1 MKRPIGIFDSGVG
14 GLTVYRAIRAAFP
27 GEDLIYFGDT
37 ARVPYGPK
45 SPNTILDYSLQN
57 ARFLLQHNIKIL
69 VVACNTAS
77 AVALPQLQSLT
88 HIPIVG
94 VIEPG
99 AMQAVQKTK
108 SGRIGVIGTMG
119 TVRSQAYGKA
129 ILNLAPNFEIFST
142 ACPLFVSLAEEG
154 FDRHPVANTIAQHY
168 LSFFDDKNI
177 DTLVLGC
184 THYPLLKDVIAE
196 IMGPDVS
203 LVDSAQAISD
213 HLKTILD
220 PTAGDSKQGTDE
232 FFVSDNE
239 EQFSQLAAKIL
250 GSELHHLK
258 RVKLFES
265 WFEE

>member
-27 GEDLIYFGDT
+27 SEDLIYFGDT

-77 AVALPQLQSLT
+77 AVALPQLQNLAR
-88 HIPIVG
+88 IPIVG

-129 ILNLAPNFEIFST
+129 ILNLAPDFEIYST

-154 FDRHPVANTIAQHY
+154 FDRHPVAKTIAQHY
-168 LSFFDDKNI
+168 LSFFDDKDI

-196 IMGPDVS
+196 VMGPNVS

-213 HLKTILD
+213 HLQTLIARTDNPK
-220 PTAGDSKQGTDE
+220 PGTDE

>member
-1 MKRPIGIFDSGVG
+1 M
-14 GLTVYRAIRAAFP
+14 
-27 GEDLIYFGDT
+27 
-37 ARVPYGPK
+37 PYGPK

-77 AVALPQLQSLT
+77 AVALPQLQNLT

-99 AMQAVQKTK
+99 AMQAVQKTN

-129 ILNLAPNFEIFST
+129 ILNLAPDFEIFST

-154 FDRHPVANTIAQHY
+154 FDGHPIAKALAQHY
-168 LSFFDDKNI
+168 LSFFDDKDI

-196 IMGPDVS
+196 VMGSNVN

-213 HLKTILD
+213 HLKTLIT
-220 PTAGDSKQGTDE
+220 PTDQTKQGTDE

>member
-14 GLTVYRAIRAAFP
+14 GLTVYKAIRTAFP
-27 GEDLIYFGDT
+27 NEDLIYFGDT

-45 SPNTILDYSLQN
+45 SKSTILDYSLQN
-57 ARFLLQHNIKIL
+57 ARFLLQHNIKTL

-77 AVALPQLQSLT
+77 AVALPQLQALA
-88 HIPIVG
+88 HIPVIG

-99 AMQAVQKTK
+99 AQQAIKK
-108 SGRIGVIGTMG
+108 SLTGRIGVIGTMG
-119 TVRSQAYGKA
+119 TVRSQAYGKE
-129 ILNLAPNFEIFST
+129 ILHMAPHAEVFSQ

-154 FDRHPVANTIAQHY
+154 FDHHPVAKTIAQHY

-184 THYPLLKDVIAE
+184 THYPLLAEVISEVMGKDVA
-196 IMGPDVS
+196 
-203 LVDSAQAISD
+203 LVDSSQAISE
-213 HLKTILD
+213 HLKTIIQPLD
-220 PTAGDSKQGTDE
+220 EKEAGWDE
-232 FFVSDNE
+232 FYVSDNE
-239 EQFSQLAAKIL
+239 ERFAQLASKIL
-250 GSELHHLK
+250 GYELHHLK